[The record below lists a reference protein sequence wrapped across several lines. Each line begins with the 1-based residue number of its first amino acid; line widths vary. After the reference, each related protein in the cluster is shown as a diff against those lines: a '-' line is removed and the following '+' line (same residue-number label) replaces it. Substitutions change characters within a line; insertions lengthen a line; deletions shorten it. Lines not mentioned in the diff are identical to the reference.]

1 MAASCRRLLAA
12 FLLIFAVPMLLCG
25 QDGVADRSSA
35 RAAVLAP
42 KPAPLSYSAPTAPVW
57 TTQSPNLPPDYPG
70 PGVPAAGVFP
80 ELVFRQLFFR
90 QLVRAAGIIFSG
102 RVTSIGPS
110 VLSSRPDPASTVVTF
125 QVEHA
130 IRGTLAGRNLT
141 IHEWAGLRLSGE
153 HYRIG
158 ERVLLFLYS
167 PSNLGLTSPVAG
179 AMGRFAMNSQ
189 GQVVM
194 SAQHVAALAA
204 DPMLGGKTAVP
215 YAEFA
220 LAVRRASFERGGM
233 NQP

>member
-1 MAASCRRLLAA
+1 MAVSCRRLLAA
-12 FLLIFAVPMLLCG
+12 FLLIFAVPMLLRA
-25 QDGVADRSSA
+25 QEGVADRSSA
-35 RAAVLAP
+35 RTAVPAP
-42 KPAPLSYSAPTAPVW
+42 KPAPLSDSAPTAPVW
-57 TTQSPNLPPDYPG
+57 TTPSPNLPPHYPAV
-70 PGVPAAGVFP
+70 PGVRVSP

-102 RVTSIGPS
+102 RVTSIGQS
-110 VLSSRPDPASTVVTF
+110 ASFSRPDPASTVVTF

-130 IRGTLAGRNLT
+130 IRGTLAGQHLT
-141 IHEWAGLRLSGE
+141 IHEWAGLRLNGQ

-167 PSNLGLTSPVAG
+167 PSKLGLTSPVAG

-194 SAQHVAALAA
+194 SAQHVAAFGT
-204 DPMLGGKTAVP
+204 DPMLGGKTVVP

>member
-1 MAASCRRLLAA
+1 MSASCRRLLAA
-12 FLLIFAVPMLLCG
+12 FFLIFASCMLLCG

-42 KPAPLSYSAPTAPVW
+42 KPAPLSYSAPAAPVW
-57 TTQSPNLPPDYPG
+57 TTPSPNLAPRY
-70 PGVPAAGVFP
+70 PGVPGTGVFP
-80 ELVFRQLFFR
+80 ELVFRQLLFQ

-102 RVTSIGPS
+102 RVTSIGQS
-110 VLSSRPDPASTVVTF
+110 ASFSRPDPASTLVTF

-130 IRGTLAGRNLT
+130 IRGTLAGQNLT

-158 ERVLLFLYS
+158 EHVLLFLYF
-167 PSNLGLTSPVAG
+167 PSKLGLTSPVAG

-204 DPMLGGKTAVP
+204 DPMLGGKTVVP

>member
-12 FLLIFAVPMLLCG
+12 FLLIFAVPMLLSG
-25 QDGVADRSSA
+25 QEGVADRSSA
-35 RAAVLAP
+35 RAVVLAP
-42 KPAPLSYSAPTAPVW
+42 KAAPLSYSAPTAAVW
-57 TTQSPNLPPDYPG
+57 STHSPNLAPRHPG
-70 PGVPAAGVFP
+70 APGAGVFP

-102 RVTSIGPS
+102 RVTSIGQS
-110 VLSSRPDPASTVVTF
+110 ASFSRPDPASTVVTF

-130 IRGTLAGRNLT
+130 IRGALAGQNLT

-153 HYRIG
+153 QYRVG
-158 ERVLLFLYS
+158 ERVLLFLYA
-167 PSNLGLTSPVAG
+167 PSKLGLTSPVAG

-194 SAQHVAALAA
+194 NVQHVAGLAA
-204 DPMLGGKTAVP
+204 EPLLSGKTVVP

>member
-1 MAASCRRLLAA
+1 MPASCRRLLAA
-12 FLLIFAVPMLLCG
+12 FLLIFAVPMLLCA
-25 QDGVADRSSA
+25 QDGVADRSTA

-42 KPAPLSYSAPTAPVW
+42 KPAPLSYSAPTEPVW
-57 TTQSPNLPPDYPG
+57 GTPSPDLSPRYAGSPG
-70 PGVPAAGVFP
+70 TG
-80 ELVFRQLFFR
+80 VFRQLVFR

-102 RVTSIGPS
+102 RVASIGQS
-110 VLSSRPDPASTVVTF
+110 ASFSRPDPASTVVTF

-130 IRGTLAGRNLT
+130 IRGTSAGQNLT

-153 HYRIG
+153 HYHIG

-167 PSNLGLTSPVAG
+167 PSKLGLTSPVAG

-189 GQVVM
+189 GQVEM

-204 DPMLGGKTAVP
+204 DPMLGGKTVVP
-215 YAEFA
+215 YADFA

-233 NQP
+233 KQP

>member
-12 FLLIFAVPMLLCG
+12 FSLIFAVPVLLCA

-35 RAAVLAP
+35 RAVVLAP
-42 KPAPLSYSAPTAPVW
+42 KPARLGYSAPTAPV
-57 TTQSPNLPPDYPG
+57 TPSPHRPPRYPG
-70 PGVPAAGVFP
+70 DPGAGVFP
-80 ELVFRQLFFR
+80 EPVFRQLFFG
-90 QLVRAAGIIFSG
+90 QLVRSAGIIFSG
-102 RVTSIGPS
+102 RVISIGQS
-110 VLSSRPDPASTVVTF
+110 ASFSRPDPASTVVTF

-130 IRGTLAGRNLT
+130 IRGALAGQNLT
-141 IHEWAGLRLSGE
+141 IHEWAGLRLSGD
-153 HYRIG
+153 HYRVG

-167 PSNLGLTSPVAG
+167 PSKLGLTGPVAG

-189 GQVVM
+189 GQILM

-204 DPMLGGKTAVP
+204 DPMLGGKTVVP

-220 LAVRRASFERGGM
+220 LAVRRALFERGGM

>member
-1 MAASCRRLLAA
+1 M
-12 FLLIFAVPMLLCG
+12 
-25 QDGVADRSSA
+25 
-35 RAAVLAP
+35 
-42 KPAPLSYSAPTAPVW
+42 
-57 TTQSPNLPPDYPG
+57 
-70 PGVPAAGVFP
+70 
-80 ELVFRQLFFR
+80 
-90 QLVRAAGIIFSG
+90 RAAGIIFSG
-102 RVTSIGPS
+102 RVTSIGQS
-110 VLSSRPDPASTVVTF
+110 ASFSRPDPASTLVTF

-130 IRGTLAGRNLT
+130 IRGTLAGQNLT

-158 ERVLLFLYS
+158 EHVLLFLYF
-167 PSNLGLTSPVAG
+167 PSKLGLTSPVAG

-204 DPMLGGKTAVP
+204 DPMLGGKTVVP